1 MKKSGLFCAA
11 LLLALLLC
19 ACGGGGGEIPDLTGH
34 WEQDPGD
41 AAFYQVADITD
52 DTIRVSWHLVEDG
65 SEHLYWIGSFVPPDQ
80 PGASYKWVS
89 ENRIGEEYHKSA
101 WARHEDTLT
110 FTYKDGTLNYV
121 TFMGNL
127 KMGVSLEKK
136 EVAG

>member
-1 MKKSGLFCAA
+1 MKKTRVCCAA

-19 ACGGGGGEIPDLTGH
+19 ACGGGGEIPDLTGH

-41 AAFYQVADITD
+41 AAFYQVADISG
-52 DTIRVSWHLVEDG
+52 DTIRVSWRLVEDG
-65 SEHLYWIGSFVPPDQ
+65 SEHLYWIGSFVPPDK

-89 ENRIGEEYHKSA
+89 ENRIDEEYHKSA

-136 EVAG
+136 EVTG